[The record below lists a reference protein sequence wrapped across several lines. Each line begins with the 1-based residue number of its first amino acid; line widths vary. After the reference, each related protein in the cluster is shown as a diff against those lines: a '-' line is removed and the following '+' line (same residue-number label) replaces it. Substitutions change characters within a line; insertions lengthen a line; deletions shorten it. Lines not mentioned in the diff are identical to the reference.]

1 MEQRTFS
8 EKEWEE
14 IELKT
19 KANYKYTQLTDSFI
33 KSAFGTSNDGFT
45 IDTQFVNSGRKFI
58 SPTKEYKAILRYSAH
73 DYFIIEND
81 FEITTPDG
89 FVESRLTKRWREGMI
104 KRALPLRDREHGRD
118 VDHYLQEL
126 RKYEEGKIAH
136 YMEHLG
142 TIANVRHQIE
152 DKHL

>member
-1 MEQRTFS
+1 MEQRKFT

-19 KANYKYTQLTDSFI
+19 KANYKYTQLTDKFVRSV
-33 KSAFGTSNDGFT
+33 FGTSNDGFT
-45 IDTQFVNSGRKFI
+45 IDTQFVNSGKKFI
-58 SPTKEYKAILRYSAH
+58 SPTKEYKAFLRYGN
-73 DYFIIEND
+73 DYFILEND
-81 FEITTPDG
+81 FEITTVDG
-89 FVESRLTKRWREGMI
+89 FIAPKLTKRWREGMI
-104 KRALPLRDREHGRD
+104 KSALPLKDREHGRD

-126 RKYEEGKIAH
+126 RKYEEDKTAH
-136 YMEHLG
+136 SMEHLG